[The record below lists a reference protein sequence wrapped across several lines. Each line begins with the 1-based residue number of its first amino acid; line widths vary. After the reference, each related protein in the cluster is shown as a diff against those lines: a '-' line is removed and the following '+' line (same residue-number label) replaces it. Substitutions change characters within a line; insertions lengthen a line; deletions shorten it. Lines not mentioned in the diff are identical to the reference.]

1 MSGGETKIT
10 FGRHKGKRFMDVLG
24 EKEYCKWIVDEVGE
38 RAKGNLKLLQD
49 FLVKTRIRKPVTP
62 SVLKGFT
69 TLKVE
74 DKDKVT
80 SSDTISS
87 STDSIEE
94 KEPLPVKV
102 NKKNIAQFLKK
113 RKDDLTSSRIQ
124 NFNEDLT
131 ASTFFEM
138 EI

>member
-49 FLVKTRIRKPVTP
+49 FLVKTRIRKPTP
-62 SVLKGFT
+62 TLPDIS

-74 DKDKVT
+74 DKDT
-80 SSDTISS
+80 ISSDTISS